1 MNNLELMLREHNLKA
16 TKQRVGILSI
26 MEDKGHINI
35 EDLYMKIKS
44 LFPSISL
51 ATLYKNMHLMLENK
65 LLTEVSVKS
74 SKTLY
79 EITKAEHAHMHCENC
94 GEVVDV
100 DFDFDNMKYPNN
112 DNFEL
117 KDTQVIF
124 SGICKKCKHSA

>member
-1 MNNLELMLREHNLKA
+1 MNNFELMLREHNLKA
-16 TKQRVGILSI
+16 TKQRIGILSI
-26 MEDKGHINI
+26 MQDRGHINI
-35 EDLYMKIKS
+35 EELYGNIKS

-79 EITKAEHAHMHCENC
+79 EITKANHAHMHCENC

-100 DFDFDNMKYPNN
+100 DFDFSKVQLQRD
-112 DNFEL
+112 DFDL
-117 KDTQVIF
+117 KDTQIVF
-124 SGICKKCKHSA
+124 SGVCENCSHS